1 MRTVFLTPAFSIA
14 VTAALTTY
22 LGWDKEAAIIGGL
35 ALAVCLTLLAM
46 GIEDTI
52 RKRRAKEEEQQR
64 ELEHWRQPERQRAGE
79 EKTRASPKQ
88 PTKERGS
95 TAQPKSRA
103 TTRPNKSRAPATQA
117 KKSRVSATRPKKEPG
132 RSPS

>member
-14 VTAALTTY
+14 VTAALTIY

-52 RKRRAKEEEQQR
+52 RKRRAKEEEEEQQR

-79 EKTRASPKQ
+79 EKTRASAKQ
-88 PTKERGS
+88 PTKEPGS

-103 TTRPNKSRAPATQA
+103 TTRP